1 MYFSLFCA
9 YYKFATI
16 GPCDRK
22 LSCKLN
28 CKPQGQRSTAISI
41 KVVHEQSGKVE
52 YERERLLG
60 IAMKIH

>member
-1 MYFSLFCA
+1 MYNI
-9 YYKFATI
+9 YNVATSNAHYLTV
-16 GPCDRK
+16 RVY
-22 LSCKLN
+22 SY
-28 CKPQGQRSTAISI
+28 SI